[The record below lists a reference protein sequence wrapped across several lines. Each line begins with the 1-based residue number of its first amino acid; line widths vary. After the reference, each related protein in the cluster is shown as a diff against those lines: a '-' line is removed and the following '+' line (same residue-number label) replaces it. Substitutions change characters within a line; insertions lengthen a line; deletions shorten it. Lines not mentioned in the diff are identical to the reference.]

1 MATNITISTITSLCS
16 FTRSFNKLYLHP
28 SLHVIIWRVAVT
40 LTLHVPTGSEAQ
52 SAHDSSELM
61 ARSGPGSHWIFDR
74 INPGRVT
81 ATALAT
87 E

>member
-1 MATNITISTITSLCS
+1 M
-16 FTRSFNKLYLHP
+16 
-28 SLHVIIWRVAVT
+28 T
-40 LTLHVPTGSEAQ
+40 LTLQVPTGSEAQ